1 MRIRQLLLFGLAAL
15 SLTSCFTD
23 EAPNAA
29 CDITKAWA
37 HTDNWERL
45 VFNVSDTAKNVLDS
59 DANIIFAV
67 KPDSDITALAP
78 MFELTPGATITPSN
92 GSTQDFSRGPVKYT
106 VTSEDGKWS
115 RDYYVS
121 FSLPKIPLE
130 YEFEDCIVYT
140 DVSKATYNKWYEQ
153 CETGNNTTAKIEV
166 FANANS
172 GYALSNV
179 KSPVE
184 NYPSVS
190 DTGYSGKGVRLTTC
204 STGAWGELVG
214 RPLAAGNFYIGEF
227 DVSQALKNTL
237 HTTRMGRPFDRK
249 PLKVTG
255 MYKYKAGE
263 VFWRYKDET
272 IEKHPEIKDRAA
284 IYASFYRNRDK
295 SGDEVILYGE
305 DCKTNPHII
314 GYAAMPTVPETDTW
328 TPFEMTFN
336 YSEDID
342 YDILAK
348 QGYSLTVV
356 FTSSTDGAYY
366 EGAPGSTLCIDNV
379 KIICE

>member
-1 MRIRQLLLFGLAAL
+1 M
-15 SLTSCFTD
+15 
-23 EAPNAA
+23 
-29 CDITKAWA
+29 
-37 HTDNWERL
+37 
-45 VFNVSDTAKNVLDS
+45 
-59 DANIIFAV
+59 
-67 KPDSDITALAP
+67 
-78 MFELTPGATITPSN
+78 
-92 GSTQDFSRGPVKYT
+92 
-106 VTSEDGKWS
+106 
-115 RDYYVS
+115 
-121 FSLPKIPLE
+121 
-130 YEFEDCIVYT
+130 
-140 DVSKATYNKWYEQ
+140 SKATYNKWYEQ
-153 CETGNNTTAKIEV
+153 CETGSNTTAQIEV

-263 VFWRYKDET
+263 VFWRYRDET

-295 SGDEVILYGE
+295 SGDEVILFGE
-305 DCKTNPHII
+305 DCKTNPNII
-314 GYAAMPTVPETDTW
+314 GYAEMPTVPETDTW

>member
-15 SLTSCFTD
+15 SLTSCFKD
-23 EAPNAA
+23 EAPNAE
-29 CDITKAWA
+29 CDITKAWV
-37 HTDNWERL
+37 HIDNWERL
-45 VFNVSDTAKNVLDS
+45 FFNVSDTAKNVLYS

-153 CETGNNTTAKIEV
+153 CETGSNTTAQIEV

-204 STGAWGELVG
+204 STGAWGELVQ
-214 RPLAAGNFYIGEF
+214 RPLAAGNFFIGEF

-255 MYKYKAGE
+255 MYKYKTDE
-263 VFWRYKDET
+263 VFWRYRDET

-295 SGDEVILYGE
+295 SGDEVILFGE
-305 DCKTNPHII
+305 DCKTNPNII
-314 GYAAMPTVPETDTW
+314 GYAEMPTVPETDTW

>member
-1 MRIRQLLLFGLAAL
+1 MRIKQLLFFGLAAL
-15 SLTSCFTD
+15 SLTSCFKD
-23 EAPNAA
+23 EAPNAE
-29 CDITKAWA
+29 CDITKAWV
-37 HTDNWERL
+37 HMDNWESL
-45 VFNVSDTAKNVLDS
+45 FFNVSDTAKSVLYS
-59 DANIIFAV
+59 DANIIFSV

-78 MFELTPGATITPSN
+78 MFELTPGATITPAN

-130 YEFEDCIVYT
+130 YDFENCIVYT

-153 CETGNNTTAKIEV
+153 CETGSNTSAQIEV

-204 STGAWGELVG
+204 STGAWGELVQ
-214 RPLAAGNFYIGEF
+214 RPLAAGNFFIGEF

-263 VFWRYKDET
+263 VFWRYRDET

-305 DCKTNPHII
+305 DSKTNPHII
-314 GYAAMPTVPETDTW
+314 GFAEMPTVPETDTW

-366 EGAPGSTLCIDNV
+366 EGAPGSTLYIDNV